1 MKAMK
6 TAASCVVAIALVGA
20 LSGCSAEAHQ
30 SSGGDSSSE
39 AAGGPGGPG
48 GTGGPTGGPSGTGG
62 LDESFGSVNPST
74 AGAGGGATTGGNQEN
89 GESCDGRFT
98 GRVRDFK
105 EEHPDMEPQ
114 DSGKCS
120 NCDDHAIV
128 TDTLGQDLKPIYAGG
143 AEGTTTTTG
152 QANFDMWF
160 RDMDGVNMPM
170 NITLQFEDTDGDGVW
185 TYNNREFFPIDEQ
198 LFGNEGRPHNYHFT
212 FEMHMGFE
220 YKGGEQFTF
229 AGDDDVF
236 TYINGNKVVDLG
248 GIHAEQTEIVNLDE
262 LGLEIGKKYQLDFFF
277 AERHVT
283 DSHFRIDTSIEFIN
297 CGVEVK

>member
-6 TAASCVVAIALVGA
+6 TAAGCVAAIALVGV
-20 LSGCSAEAHQ
+20 LSGCSAEANQ
-30 SSGGDSSSE
+30 SSGGGSSSE
-39 AAGGPGGPG
+39 AGGGPGA
-48 GTGGPTGGPSGTGG
+48 TGGPTGGPSGTGG
-62 LDESFGSVNPST
+62 VDESFGSVNPST
-74 AGAGGGATTGGNQEN
+74 TGAGGGATTGGNQEN

-128 TDTLGQDLKPIYAGG
+128 TDTLGQDLKPVYAGG

-236 TYINGNKVVDLG
+236 TYINGKKVVDLG
-248 GIHAEQTEIVNLDE
+248 GIHAEQTEVVNLDE

>member
-6 TAASCVVAIALVGA
+6 TAAGYVAALALVGV
-20 LSGCSAEAHQ
+20 LSGCSAEASQ
-30 SSGGDSSSE
+30 SSGGDSSSG
-39 AAGGPGGPG
+39 AAGGPG
-48 GTGGPTGGPSGTGG
+48 GTGGPAGPGGTGG
-62 LDESFGSVNPST
+62 TDESFGSVSPST
-74 AGAGGGATTGGNQEN
+74 TAGGGGGNPGENGQQN
-89 GESCDGRFT
+89 GESCDGKFT
-98 GRVRDFK
+98 GRVRDFL

-128 TDTLGQDLKPIYAGG
+128 TDTLGQDLKPVYAGG
-143 AEGTTTTTG
+143 PEGTTTTTG

-160 RDMDGVNMPM
+160 RDMDGVNMPT

-185 TYNNREFFPIDEQ
+185 TYNNQLFFPIDEQ

-220 YKGGEQFTF
+220 YEGGEQFTF

-236 TYINGNKVVDLG
+236 TFINGKKVVDLG
-248 GIHAEQTEIVNLDE
+248 GIHAEQTTIVNLDE
-262 LGLEIGKKYQLDFFF
+262 LGLEVGKKYQLDFFF